1 MSKRRPTRKDLVRQ
15 QVIRDFRGVDDP
27 LDLYQ
32 NISLAAQHIAEIMR
46 QVGLAEGMEEAK
58 LKQIWQQ
65 VAGEFVAKASVPD
78 SLKRGC
84 LTIRVTQPAM
94 RFHLEQMR
102 GNLLRKVQQAAGNQ
116 MIQSLRFIVG

>member
-1 MSKRRPTRKDLVRQ
+1 MIMRRLSRKDHIRR
-15 QVIRDFRGVDDP
+15 QVIRDWRGADDP
-27 LDLYQ
+27 LDLNQ
-32 NISLAAQHIAEIMR
+32 NVSLAAMHIAAIMR
-46 QVGLAEGMEEAK
+46 QVGLTEGMEEAK

-65 VAGEFVAKASVPD
+65 VAGDFIAKASVPD

-102 GNLLRKVQQAAGNQ
+102 GSLLAKVQQAAGNQ
-116 MIQSLRFIVG
+116 MIQSLRFTVG

>member
-1 MSKRRPTRKDLVRQ
+1 MRRLNRKDQIRQ
-15 QVIRDFRGVDDP
+15 QVIRDWRGVDDP
-27 LDLYQ
+27 LDLNQ
-32 NISLAAQHIAEIMR
+32 NISLAAAHVAEIMR
-46 QVGLAEGMEEAK
+46 QVGLTEGMEEEK
-58 LKQIWQQ
+58 LKQIWQH

-102 GNLLRKVQQAAGNQ
+102 GSLLAKVQQAAANS
-116 MIQSLRFIVG
+116 MIQSLRFVVG